1 MPTAARLVL
10 QFERGPCPHCG
21 APMELEF
28 GRAPEA
34 VNTALVEAACCPE
47 CGEEVLAETRRSRL
61 WYTPREFARKD
72 SPAIR
77 LIRCSR
83 QWFALAVELHLAAL
97 EVLGADGGELTQRF
111 EEADA
116 SLRQA
121 LAPALDRARDEI
133 ALK

>member
-1 MPTAARLVL
+1 MATAARLVL
-10 QFERGPCPHCG
+10 QFEKGQCPHCG
-21 APMELEF
+21 APVELEF
-28 GRAPEA
+28 GRALSAPRTESI
-34 VNTALVEAACCPE
+34 ESACCPN
-47 CGEEVLAETRRSRL
+47 CGREVFAETRSSRL
-61 WYTPREFARKD
+61 WYTPGEFADRG

-83 QWFALAVELHLAAL
+83 NWFALAVELHLAAL
-97 EVLGADGGELTQRF
+97 EVVGADGGELTQRF

-116 SLRQA
+116 ALRQA